1 MFTNM
6 KVSSVV
12 AESGVSSFR
21 EESNRFMLSCNFITK
36 LVKQLMFVIF
46 ARQLINENVFIVNDF
61 KKNPPHF

>member
-6 KVSSVV
+6 KVSSIV

-21 EESNRFMLSCNFITK
+21 EESNRFMLLCNFITK

-46 ARQLINENVFIVNDF
+46 AQQLINENVFIANDF